1 MKHSIG
7 ETGVSKAHFKL
18 ILFYIVS
25 FVDNKKATV
34 LTRMPICGFEP
45 LVIKRYHRPLVPP
58 EVLLSPSVFVEGYQ
72 GTCFGVSK
80 SYDEFQGDITRP
92 A

>member
-7 ETGVSKAHFKL
+7 ETGVSKVHFKL
-18 ILFYIVS
+18 ILFYFVS

-45 LVIKRYHRPLVPP
+45 LVIKSRYRPLVPP
-58 EVLLSPSVFVEGYQ
+58 EVLLRPSVFVEGYQ
-72 GTCFGVSK
+72 GTCVSVSK
-80 SYDEFQGDITRP
+80 SCDEFQGDTTRP